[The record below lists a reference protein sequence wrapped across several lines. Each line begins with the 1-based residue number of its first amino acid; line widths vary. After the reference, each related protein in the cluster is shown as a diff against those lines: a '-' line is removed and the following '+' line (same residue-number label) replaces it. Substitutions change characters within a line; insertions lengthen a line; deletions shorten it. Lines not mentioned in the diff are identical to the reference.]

1 MRGYHQL
8 VTAMAVLLM
17 AGAVAICLFETE
29 FLVIEDPGPAT
40 YTFQYDGLNR
50 ILSTTYPDGTARIRG
65 ADVSFY
71 AGPDYE
77 IKNRVRAVKTISVER
92 HVVAQVSSML
102 AASKGAAV
110 PGMRSRPG
118 DPAPLL
124 LVLVVLT
131 LTATAAGLAALRARA
146 RPWERALAPGLALAV
161 LVTSVLPALAATKG
175 DVRID
180 QQFDFGDVVVLSRSL
195 SGALSL
201 TPEQL
206 EAADVAPMVA
216 GQATGDGQIDVA
228 DLRMLMEAA
237 RGADVDGDG
246 LTVAQENALGTSP
259 FLLDSDGD
267 SLSDDDELARGTNPA
282 LFDTD
287 GDGVD
292 DGTEVDHGL
301 DPTDPTSNNNPPTA
315 GTVTLGPVQATSLA
329 GTVTPCVDDGL
340 PSPPATCTQTVVV
353 VAAGQPCTGTPVRI
367 ASLVGG
373 SWTAT
378 ALQFNTSY
386 LVYARATDGQ
396 EMRCSAGVAAT
407 TLDNQP
413 PNAAS
418 ATPTTIGSDP
428 AADTQ
433 FVSGTM
439 QACTDPDGLGNP
451 NGTCTRQ
458 VRITLQSEI
467 AQGCAA
473 PARGTGGAVN
483 ASNQWQI
490 SGLVRQ
496 TDYHVWAIT
505 SDGDKQT
512 CTSSG
517 TIFSGGNV
525 FRGGRHEV
533 PSSYQN
539 PELQPWQWPYGAKT
553 SWRIQQI
560 DAVDW
565 SSGGFASQVLWV
577 GIDRAPAQVKWV
589 EIGNT
594 HGFATNNVRTFYT
607 AWGDKTV
614 TPVVY
619 QTARILPGVE
629 MPAVGSVREFHVTSC
644 RINFGKLY
652 QSGSDGPLQN
662 YTKGCGVPALNPP
675 SGYENWY
682 AACLEDNSL
691 DAKCFTWRRRNG
703 SPAQTGQTAG
713 PGLANFGT
721 FRYVAGFE
729 ATRQTSRID
738 RTFIDLT
745 QFRVGQS
752 WANNNEAATPVVNP
766 GTIPPGA
773 SFQMCPLPVPQ
784 RKYVYGLNA
793 VGGDS
798 CP

>member
-1 MRGYHQL
+1 MGRRTL
-8 VTAMAVLLM
+8 CVL
-17 AGAVAICLFETE
+17 
-29 FLVIEDPGPAT
+29 
-40 YTFQYDGLNR
+40 
-50 ILSTTYPDGTARIRG
+50 ILALGVP
-65 ADVSFY
+65 
-71 AGPDYE
+71 
-77 IKNRVRAVKTISVER
+77 
-92 HVVAQVSSML
+92 
-102 AASKGAAV
+102 GAADAAPKGDV
-110 PGMRSRPG
+110 LTDGRVDERDVTLLSRFLRG
-118 DPAPLL
+118 E
-124 LVLVVLT
+124 LT
-131 LTATAAGLAALRARA
+131 LTV
-146 RPWERALAPGLALAV
+146 E
-161 LVTSVLPALAATKG
+161 
-175 DVRID
+175 
-180 QQFDFGDVVVLSRSL
+180 QQ
-195 SGALSL
+195 
-201 TPEQL
+201 T
-206 EAADVAPMVA
+206 AADVAPYAA
-216 GQATGDGQIDVA
+216 GGSSTGNGVVDAA
-228 DLRMLMEAA
+228 DLTVLMRAA
-237 RGADVDGDG
+237 AGEDIDGDG
-246 LTVAQENALGTSP
+246 LDTRSENALGTSP
-259 FLLDSDGD
+259 FLSDS
-267 SLSDDDELARGTNPA
+267 
-282 LFDTD
+282 D

-301 DPTDPTSNNNPPTA
+301 DPADPNSNNNPPTA

-329 GTVTPCVDDGL
+329 GTVTACVDDGL
-340 PSPPATCTQTVVV
+340 PSPPAMCTQTVVV
-353 VAAGQPCTGTPVRI
+353 MATGQPCTGTPVRI
-367 ASLVGG
+367 ASLAGG
-373 SWTAT
+373 AWTAT
-378 ALQFNTSY
+378 SLQFETSY
-386 LVYARATDGQ
+386 FVYARATDGQ
-396 EMRCSAGVAAT
+396 EMRCSAGVAVT

-418 ATPTTIGSDP
+418 ATPIGTGPDP
-428 AADTQ
+428 GADTQ

-473 PARGTGGAVN
+473 PARGGNGGAVN
-483 ASNQWQI
+483 ASNQWQV

-533 PSSYQN
+533 PSSYQA
-539 PELQPWQWPYGAKT
+539 PQLQPWQWPYGART

-565 SSGGFASQVLWV
+565 NSGGFASQVLWV
-577 GIDRAPAQVKWV
+577 GIDRAPAQEKWV
-589 EIGNT
+589 EIGHT

-614 TPVVY
+614 TPVAY
-619 QTARILPGVE
+619 QTARILPGAEV
-629 MPAVGSVREFHVTSC
+629 PAVGSVRQFHVTSC

-675 SGYENWY
+675 AGYENWY
-682 AACLEDNSL
+682 AACLEDNNI

-713 PGLANFGT
+713 PGLADFGT

-745 QFRVGQS
+745 QFRFGQS
-752 WANNNEAATPVVNP
+752 WATNREAATPVVSP
-766 GTIPPGA
+766 GALPPGA
-773 SFQMCPLPVPQ
+773 SFQMCPVPVPQ
-784 RKYVYGLNA
+784 REYVYGLNA